1 MAKRKSK
8 FSFKRLF
15 YKAVLY
21 FFAITIGLVLVFKF
35 LPIPFTLTMAGEQL
49 SALIDDKDHTLYYE
63 WRSIEEIS
71 PELAIAVVASEDQL
85 FPEHHGF
92 DVKAIQSVLESAE
105 DKKRMRG
112 ASTIS
117 QQVAKNVFLW
127 QGRSW
132 IRKGLETYYTVLI
145 ELIWG
150 KKRILEVYMNVAE
163 MGPMVFGAESA
174 SKRFLGKTAA
184 KINRSNACR
193 LAAVLPNPKKY
204 NAHRPGP
211 YIQKRTRAIERQV
224 RALGGKSYLKDI
236 GID

>member
-1 MAKRKSK
+1 MAKRKRK
-8 FSFKRLF
+8 FNWKRLI
-15 YKAVLY
+15 YKTVLY
-21 FFAITIGLVLVFKF
+21 FFAISIGLVVVFKF
-35 LPIPFTLTMAGEQL
+35 IPIPFTLTMAANQL
-49 SALIDDKDHTLYYE
+49 GAVADGKEATLYYE
-63 WRSIEEIS
+63 WKSIENIS

-92 DVKAIQSVLESAE
+92 DIEAIQSVLDAKG
-105 DKKRMRG
+105 KKKKMRG

-174 SKRFLGKTAA
+174 SKRFMGKTAA
-184 KINRSNACR
+184 KINRNNACR
-193 LAAVLPNPKKY
+193 LAAVLPNPKVY
-204 NAHRPGP
+204 NAKNPGP

-224 RALGGKSYLKDI
+224 RGLGGKSYLKDI
-236 GID
+236 GIN